1 MPSDS
6 SFDIVN
12 EVNLQELDNAVVQAQ
27 KEISTRFDFRGT
39 TAGVS
44 DLNKKEKELVL
55 TADGEPQLEAVL
67 QVLVSKMTKRGVDP
81 R

>member
-27 KEISTRFDFRGT
+27 REIAQR
-39 TAGVS
+39 
-44 DLNKKEKELVL
+44 
-55 TADGEPQLEAVL
+55 
-67 QVLVSKMTKRGVDP
+67 
-81 R
+81 